1 MEFKID
7 FKYILKICIILLL
20 FLSIIVFINTFKFNL
35 TDKKYPKKLLGVVT
49 IEGLQNPALKNLI
62 SENPILS
69 PSDAF
74 CESHRGSSG
83 TLDKSCEKLTNGNC
97 NSTSCCVWT
106 SDNKCA
112 AGNIKGPTFNTNAN
126 GQTNQLDYYYFKGKC
141 YGTNCPN

>member
-1 MEFKID
+1 MELKID
-7 FKYILKICIILLL
+7 FKYILKILIILFL
-20 FLSIIVFINTFKFNL
+20 FLSIIVLVKTIGFSK
-35 TDKKYPKKLLGVVT
+35 GVVT
-49 IEGLQNPALKNLI
+49 IEGF
-62 SENPILS
+62 ENYILS

-106 SDNKCA
+106 SNKKCA
-112 AGNIKGPTFNTNAN
+112 AGNEKGPTFNTNAN
-126 GQTNQLDYYYFKGKC
+126 GQTNQLDYYYFEGKC